1 MKLGFEVAADDADLM
16 IDNVKLRPASN
27 NIVFN
32 GDFSLGDS
40 AWVFEGADVSV
51 TDGELVFGNIPAAGN
66 PYMQAHQY
74 FTSGTDGINNK
85 DSIYVGPYQV
95 SFDARTTTGT
105 QELHLFLGEV
115 GVAGL
120 AIYHQ
125 MRVEM
130 VDLL

>member
-51 TDGELVFGNIPAAGN
+51 TDGELVFGNIPGLEIHGKCKHTNSLPLEQMALIIKIRS
-66 PYMQAHQY
+66 
-74 FTSGTDGINNK
+74 TWDIS
-85 DSIYVGPYQV
+85 
-95 SFDARTTTGT
+95 SF
-105 QELHLFLGEV
+105 
-115 GVAGL
+115 
-120 AIYHQ
+120 I
-125 MRVEM
+125 
-130 VDLL
+130 